1 MYYIIKAQRGKHK
14 TSKKSKI
21 RVATYRQERKIV
33 MKKNVVVYVDEKT
46 ALVTKTFKK
55 NACIF
60 GTDEFK
66 LWREYKAM
74 FPNAVMTTK
83 DIKKNPNKKTR
94 RNLTFANMVEY
105 MKTQENSEDLL
116 AEFETMK
123 SRSKIQAS
131 PYQYVLSWFEAKFE
145 GYNDLKQFMAQKEEE
160 RSAEDAAS
168 ETAND

>member
-1 MYYIIKAQRGKHK
+1 
-14 TSKKSKI
+14 
-21 RVATYRQERKIV
+21 
-33 MKKNVVVYVDEKT
+33 MKKT
-46 ALVTKTFKK
+46 AASIIRYIDDNTAQVTKAFEKK
-55 NACIF
+55 ACIF

-66 LWREYKAM
+66 MWREYKAM
-74 FPNAVMTTK
+74 FHKAVMTTK

-94 RNLTFANMVEY
+94 RNLTFANVVEY

-131 PYQYVLSWFEAKFE
+131 TYQYVLSWFEAKFE

>member
-14 TSKKSKI
+14 TSRKSKI

-83 DIKKNPNKKTR
+83 SINKNPNQKNR
-94 RNLTFANMVEY
+94 RNLTFKNMVGFIQTQPNAKELMEEY
-105 MKTQENSEDLL
+105 
-116 AEFETMK
+116 ETIQK
-123 SRSKIQAS
+123 RSKVQAS
-131 PYQYVLSWFEAKFE
+131 PYQYVLSWFEGKFE